1 MGRSGNGPD
10 PEQVVGDYF
19 YEVGDLILRNL
30 TMDLAGTTETLY
42 DQIFV
47 GSGAVTLNGIVNLM
61 FVGTYTGPVYVSRAG

>member
-1 MGRSGNGPD
+1 
-10 PEQVVGDYF
+10 
-19 YEVGDLILRNL
+19 LILRNL

-42 DQIFV
+42 DQIFA